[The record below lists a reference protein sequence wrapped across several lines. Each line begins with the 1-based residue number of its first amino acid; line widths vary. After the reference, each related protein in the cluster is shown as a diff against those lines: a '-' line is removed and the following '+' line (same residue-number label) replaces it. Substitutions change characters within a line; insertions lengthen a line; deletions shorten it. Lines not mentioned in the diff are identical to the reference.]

1 MRRIAAAFAL
11 TLAAAGSA
19 GGQPAAHPY
28 HSRSKIP
35 PAHHAATPPTGTMP
49 IDSWATLS
57 APTSSIAPA
66 RPKLDTTPAKDGA
79 EQITVYAHSRKPEQ
93 DWRDTLQP
101 DAPIYESSN
110 SAAAQRLYAPMTP
123 WISPEEQHVMSDAKD
138 AAGLCGGLDG
148 WITCPSK

>member
-1 MRRIAAAFAL
+1 MAAGFAL

-19 GGQPAAHPY
+19 GGQPAAHP
-28 HSRSKIP
+28 HHPRSKT
-35 PAHHAATPPTGTMP
+35 PAARHATAQITPGATMP
-49 IDSWATLS
+49 IDSWTTLA

-66 RPKLDTTPAKDGA
+66 RPKLDTTPAKDTT
-79 EQITVYAHSRKPEQ
+79 EQITVYARARKLDQ

-110 SAAAQRLYAPMTP
+110 SAAAQRLYAPMTA

-138 AAGLCGGLDG
+138 AAGLCGGLGG
-148 WITCPSK
+148 WITCPNK